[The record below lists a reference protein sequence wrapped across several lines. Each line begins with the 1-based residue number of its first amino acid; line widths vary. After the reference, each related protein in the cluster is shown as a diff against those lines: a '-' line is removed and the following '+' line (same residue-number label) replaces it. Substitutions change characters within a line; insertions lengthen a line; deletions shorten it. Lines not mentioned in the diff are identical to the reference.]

1 MVCGA
6 GRALPA
12 AALGAAC
19 HRHKAM
25 PVSILEPAGA
35 DGWQRATELPKEA
48 LRRARRYG
56 EDAGQAAGSVASVA
70 KSMTKVM
77 RARRTGMTAVA
88 TRVARHTAVGLASQ
102 GRAPAAPAVA
112 GARSS

>member
-1 MVCGA
+1 
-6 GRALPA
+6 
-12 AALGAAC
+12 
-19 HRHKAM
+19 M

-35 DGWQRATELPKEA
+35 DGWQRATEPPKEA